1 MFRRVKRLKEIIE
14 IQIFSLIV
22 TAAILVKEKTHRKR
36 EHENPS
42 E

>member
-22 TAAILVKEKTHRKR
+22 TATILVKEKAHRKR

>member
-1 MFRRVKRLKEIIE
+1 MFKRVKRLKEIVE
-14 IQIFSLIV
+14 IQIFSLII

-36 EHENPS
+36 KYENPP